1 MTQEEENIKF
11 NTIVEHFKSADKII
25 INTHEFNNRL
35 FEFDSSSQSQ
45 EKLSF
50 FTLDLY
56 SNNNIVYIS
65 FPKNLVINRSTF
77 DDKGT
82 FFVVDKENGGKLTL
96 IRALKFMPPPEFPYV
111 PTA

>member
-11 NTIVEHFKSADKII
+11 KTIVEHFRSADKII
-25 INTHEFNNRL
+25 INTNEFNNRL

-50 FTLDLY
+50 FTLDLH
-56 SNNNIVYIS
+56 SSINIIYIS
-65 FPKNLVINRSTF
+65 FPKNLVVNRSAF

-82 FFVVDKENGGKLTL
+82 FFVVDKENNGGKLTL
-96 IRALKFMPPPEFPYV
+96 IRALKFMPPPKFPYV
-111 PTA
+111 